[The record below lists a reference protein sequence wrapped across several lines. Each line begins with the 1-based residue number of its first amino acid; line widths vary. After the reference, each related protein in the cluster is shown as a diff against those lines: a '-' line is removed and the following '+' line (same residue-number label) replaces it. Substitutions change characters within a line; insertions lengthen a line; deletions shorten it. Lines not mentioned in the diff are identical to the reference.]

1 MKNPNNKRNPRRRT
15 GWIIAGVV
23 ILIFVAAFLV
33 LRSRRQAQAA
43 QYQTQPA
50 ALGTLTATVGATGT
64 VRAHQTAELTWQTTG
79 TIGTV
84 AVQPGDHVTAGE
96 ALASLNP
103 TSLPESVISAQGD
116 LASAQKALDDLLN
129 TKSAQAQ
136 AQLDLANAQK
146 NLTTTLTNYYN
157 QTSFRS
163 DPQTIM
169 DLEAQMALAQKL
181 VDFYQSKYN
190 DTSSLLF
197 DNPTRASAY
206 DNLYNAKKHLADLT
220 AEYNWATGHPD
231 SQDQA
236 VLDAQVAQ
244 AQAQVADAQ
253 RTWDQLQNGPDP
265 NDVQTDRARVAAAQ
279 AAVQMAE
286 VTAPFAGT
294 VTEVNNLVGDQVA
307 PGSSAF
313 RIDDLSAL
321 LVDVQ
326 VSEVDINSVQVG
338 QPVNLTFDAIQG
350 KTYDGKVVTVA
361 LAGDVS
367 QGAVNFTVTVQLTDP
382 DAQVKPGMTAAVS
395 ILVKQLNNVL
405 TVPNG
410 AVRALNNQQV
420 VYVIRNGIVEAV
432 PVTLGASSDTSS
444 QVISGG
450 LKTGDLIVLNPPS
463 TIFSGQRVGGGGG
476 GGFRFRLGGGGG

>member
-1 MKNPNNKRNPRRRT
+1 MKNTKNKKNPGRRT
-15 GWIIAGVV
+15 GWIIAGAVVV
-23 ILIFVAAFLV
+23 ILLAVFFI

-50 ALGTLTATVGATGT
+50 ALGSLTATVGATGT
-64 VRAHQTAELTWQTTG
+64 VRAHQTANLSWQTTG

-84 AVQPGDHVTAGE
+84 GVQPGDHVTAGE
-96 ALASLNP
+96 VLASLNP

-157 QTSFRS
+157 QTTYRS
-163 DPQTIM
+163 DPQQVM
-169 DLEAQMALAQKL
+169 DLEAQMTLAQKQ
-181 VDFYQSKYN
+181 VDFYQHRYN
-190 DTSSLLF
+190 DTSNLAF
-197 DNPTRASAY
+197 DNPTRAAAY
-206 DNLYNAKKHLADLT
+206 DNLYNAKKQLADLT
-220 AEYNWATGHPD
+220 AQYNWATGHPN

-253 RTWDQLQNGPDP
+253 RTWDKLQNGPDP
-265 NDVQTDRARVAAAQ
+265 NDVLADQARVNAAR
-279 AAVQMAE
+279 AAVQMAD
-286 VTAPFAGT
+286 VTAPFSGT
-294 VTEVNNLVGDQVA
+294 VTEVNNLVGDQAA
-307 PGSSAF
+307 PGTSAF

-326 VSEVDINSVQVG
+326 VSEVDINSVQTG
-338 QPVNLTFDAIQG
+338 QPVTLTFDAIQG
-350 KTYDGKVVTVA
+350 KAYNGKVVTVA

-367 QGAVNFTVTVQLTDP
+367 QGAVNFTVTVQLTNP
-382 DAQVKPGMTAAVS
+382 DTQVKPGMTAAVS
-395 ILVKQLNNVL
+395 IMVKQLTKVL

-410 AVRALNNQQV
+410 AVRALNSQQV
-420 VYVIRNGIVEAV
+420 VYVIRNGVVAAV
-432 PVTLGASSDTSS
+432 PVTLGATSDTVS
-444 QVISGG
+444 QVVSGE
-450 LKTGDLIVLNPPS
+450 LKVGDLIILNPPS
-463 TIFSGQRVGGGGG
+463 TIFSGQRAGGGG
-476 GGFRFRLGGGGG
+476 GGFRIRAGGGGG